1 MLQSDGGTD
10 SALDA
15 SAAASPLPPAAAAF
29 AVPVEL
35 PDFWLHDPPSWFVHV
50 EAQFALRGIS
60 ADDMKYLQ
68 VVASLDPLATR
79 RALTLLRDPP
89 ARGKYAALKELLL
102 RRYALSDAERAE
114 KLLSLSGLGGGTALE
129 LMEHML
135 SFLGPDDGGFLFA
148 HIFLRQLPAAVRAGL
163 ANSPLLGTKDYR
175 SLAEDADRILL
186 ATRAFHDHDLVPAS
200 PAAPSTSPLTCPDV
214 SAPSLV
220 AKVAAQRHRGR
231 DLCFYHQRFGPR
243 ARRCLLPCAFPT
255 LGHGPR
261 QRAVA
266 AATAGD
272 KEKLLFI
279 EDSRSGRRFLVDSGS
294 QKSLLPPSGADS
306 LAAGCGLQLIA
317 ANGSPIAT
325 FGESALFHS
334 RHRAPESV

>member
-1 MLQSDGGTD
+1 MLQSEGGTD
-10 SALDA
+10 STLDA

-29 AVPVEL
+29 AVPLEL

-60 ADDMKYLQ
+60 ADDTKYHQ

-79 RALTLLRDPP
+79 Q
-89 ARGKYAALKELLL
+89 
-102 RRYALSDAERAE
+102 RAE

-129 LMEHML
+129 LMERML
-135 SFLGPDDGGFLFA
+135 SFLGPDDGGFLFT

-163 ANSPLLGTKDYR
+163 ANSPLLGMKDYR
-175 SLAEDADRILL
+175 SLAEEADRILL
-186 ATRAFHDHDLVPAS
+186 ATRALHDHDLVPAS

-279 EDSRSGRRFLVDSGS
+279 EDSRSG
-294 QKSLLPPSGADS
+294 
-306 LAAGCGLQLIA
+306 
-317 ANGSPIAT
+317 
-325 FGESALFHS
+325 
-334 RHRAPESV
+334 